1 MFKRLAL
8 LALLALALVADP
20 AAAATAKK
28 QFRLVW
34 TLYVG
39 WMPWDYARAEGIV
52 KKWADKYG
60 IEIEIV
66 QVDEYLASIE
76 RFTAGEF
83 DACVM
88 TNIDALTIP
97 AAAGVDT
104 TSLIVG
110 DFSNGNDALVLKRR
124 NELREVKGL
133 EVGLVQYSVS
143 HYLLARALESV
154 NLSEKDI
161 KIKDVSDSVID
172 MAFAMSPMQ
181 AVTTWNPQLNLI
193 MGLLDSRKVFDSSQ
207 IPGEII
213 DLTVVNSETLRANP
227 DFGRALVGA
236 WYETMAIM
244 SANDV
249 RGRNA
254 RAYMGEA
261 SGSHLVGYEA
271 QLASTRM
278 FYNPAEAVAFTTDR
292 ELVATMDKVRR
303 FAFAHGLLS
312 ANAGSV
318 DAVGMSFPGGA
329 TLGDAKNVKLRFD
342 ASFMREAAEGKL

>member
-1 MFKRLAL
+1 MLKRFAL
-8 LALLALALVADP
+8 LLLLSLALVADP
-20 AAAATAKK
+20 AAAAAKK
-28 QFRLVW
+28 QFRLAW

-39 WMPWDYARAEGIV
+39 WMPWEYARAEGIV

-60 IEIEIV
+60 IQIEV
-66 QVDEYLASIE
+66 VKVDEYLASIE

-88 TNIDALTIP
+88 TNIDALTLP
-97 AAAGVDT
+97 AASGLDSTA
-104 TSLIVG
+104 LIVG

-124 NELREVKGL
+124 DDLRAVKGL
-133 EVGLVQYSVS
+133 EVGLVQFSVS

-154 NLSEKDI
+154 GLSEKDVR
-161 KIKDVSDSVID
+161 IKDVSDSVID

-278 FYNPAEAVAFTTDR
+278 FYDPAEAVAFTTDR

-312 ANAGSV
+312 PGAASV
-318 DAVGMSFPGGA
+318 DAVGVSFPGGA
-329 TLGDAKNVKLRFD
+329 VLGATDNVKLRFD
-342 ASFMREAAEGKL
+342 AEFMREAAEGRLR